1 MMVYIC
7 IFVCV
12 YTHTHSCVFVINQV
26 RNVCEINTFEIL
38 CCMEETLHI
47 KGKGNE

>member
-12 YTHTHSCVFVINQV
+12 YTHTCVFVINQV

-47 KGKGNE
+47 EGKGNE